1 MLAIDQGLKL
11 LVRRDRFESV
21 QLGQFGSLHVIGGR
35 LWLRRLSGRGP
46 KALWLWAVP
55 AGVLVITASAWIP
68 SSLVFVG
75 LLVGG
80 SLSNLLESSVRG
92 SVTDYVCLRF
102 WPAFNLADVALAA
115 GALGI
120 AIELLKTLGATTG

>member
-1 MLAIDQGLKL
+1 MLAIDQGCKL
-11 LVRRDRFESV
+11 LVRSDRFESV
-21 QLGQFGSLHVIGGR
+21 QLGQFGSLRMIGGR
-35 LWLRRLSGRGP
+35 LWLRRLAGRGP
-46 KALWLWAVP
+46 KALWLWAVS
-55 AGVLVITASAWIP
+55 AGVLITASAWIP
-68 SSLVFVG
+68 SSFVFVG

-120 AIELLKTLGATTG
+120 VIELLKTLEATAG